1 MTDDPIVSEVRETR
15 RRIFEECNNDLHQ
28 LIERLKSAEI
38 VDKSRIVTLDD
49 VQKLANISKGAP

>member
-28 LIERLKSAEI
+28 LIEQLKSAEI
-38 VDKSRIVTLDD
+38 GDKSRIVTLDD